1 MKSLFLLVIVLVSS
15 FVSFA
20 QQEASFD
27 FNENKGQLD
36 ESIKYHC
43 KLHIGDIFFKDNQ
56 FTFDLF
62 SAEELNEF
70 YSHKH
75 HDEKEEG
82 HSSVLN
88 KHVYNMKF
96 IGANSNNEIISSK
109 KNKHYKNYFL
119 GNDKSKWASNV
130 NSYQKINYQNIYD
143 GIDVAVYSIDNHL
156 KYDFI
161 VDAGAKT
168 DDIIIKYEGV
178 NELKLLNGILEIGL
192 SNGKVR
198 ELKPFAY
205 QMINGIKTEVN
216 CEFVLDGNT
225 LTFDFSN
232 GYDVSKE
239 LIIDPTWEFSTL
251 TGATDDNWG
260 FTATYDNI
268 GNFYA
273 GGVSFTGSANGY
285 PLVGP
290 YQATF
295 EGVVDVAISKFSAN
309 GTSLIYSTYL
319 GGSEA
324 DEPHSLVVD
333 DQDNLIIMGA
343 TSSLNFPV
351 DNGVAYQDTFGGGS
365 TITAGFSFN
374 NGSDVFVTKFNAT
387 GNNLIGSTYL
397 GGAGNDG
404 LSLDANLNFNY
415 ADHAR
420 GEVILDANNNIYIAS
435 TSTSND
441 FPTTASSH
449 SQLLS
454 GGFDGVV
461 AKLDPNLTSLLWGT
475 YIGGTSGDA
484 AYSIRIDDVNN
495 KTFICGGTTS
505 NDIGAT
511 AGVVNPNYAGAI
523 DGFVARFDNTNGT
536 LDALTYIGTPAYDQ
550 SYILEIDKNQDIYV
564 VGQTKGVYPVTAGV
578 YNNTGSAQFIHK
590 LDNNLT
596 TTDFSTVF
604 GDSSNV
610 EVDIAITAFLVD
622 NCDNIYV
629 AGWGGLAA
637 IQEGNT
643 FGLPTTP
650 NALQD
655 STDGRDFYFIV
666 LDRDAQNLVYATFFG
681 EYNTNPSVLGEHV
694 DGGTSRF
701 DKSGTIYQAVC
712 AGCGGNNFPTSPGAF
727 SSTNGSTNCN
737 YGAIKIDM
745 NLPIVVAQAVAPPD
759 QVVCGVPYSV
769 DFDGGNP
776 VPPNSYWD
784 FGDMSGT
791 ASNINTPNYTYAD
804 TGSYNVMYVAIDSNT
819 CNIADTVYFNVSV
832 NLRDTLDFQ
841 FNIPPYD
848 PCVSSLPIQLDF
860 IGDGADSLYWDM
872 GDGTTFTNISTVNYT
887 YTTAGGYLLRFE
899 AYDTLCNNTL
909 ITTDSIFFT
918 PNRTTIN
925 ATQPPPIELCTAP
938 YLVNFN
944 GNNPVPPNSYWD
956 FGDMSGTAINNN
968 NPSYTYADTGSYNV
982 MYVAIDSLTCNI
994 ADTVYF
1000 NVDVNLN
1007 DTLSAE
1013 FNIPPYNPCADSLPI
1028 QLNFTGSGAD
1038 SLYWNMGDGTTF
1050 TNINT
1055 VNYTYHTNGQFIVSL
1070 EAFDTLCNNTFTEID
1085 TVTFMPNRTV
1095 VNATPPEPVLL
1106 CSAPYSISLMG
1117 NNPAPPNSYWNFG
1130 DQVGTVV
1137 DDNAPTYTYQNTG
1150 VYTVMYVAIDSNTCN
1165 IADTA
1170 YFNVELATPQ
1180 LSDLSIAFDE
1190 NDSCQTTDFEVK
1202 LNFGD
1207 ADADSL
1213 FFDLGDGT
1221 QISNQNNTVHL
1232 YKEPGTYLI
1241 KMSAFN
1247 YLCNV
1252 REDLE
1257 EEVVFT
1263 SFNEIGTIIPN
1274 VFTPNGDGMN
1284 DKLQFFN
1291 IDQTAEYN
1299 VQIFNRWGKKVYE
1312 GADALAHW
1320 DGGDANEGTY
1330 FYVLKYRIACND
1342 EEREVK
1348 GTVTLLR

>member
-1 MKSLFLLVIVLVSS
+1 MRFKILAIS
-15 FVSFA
+15 FVLFSIA
-20 QQEASFD
+20 VNAQEASFD

-36 ESIKYHC
+36 KRVKYHC

-62 SAEELNEF
+62 SAEELSEF
-70 YSHKH
+70 YGHQH
-75 HDEKEEG
+75 HDEKEEK
-82 HSSVLN
+82 HSPVLN
-88 KHVYNMKF
+88 KHVYNMRF
-96 IGANSNNEIISSK
+96 LGANSNNEIIPSQ

-119 GNDKSKWASNV
+119 GNDKSKWAGNV
-130 NSYQKINYQNIYD
+130 YSYQKISYTNIYD
-143 GIDVAVYSIDNHL
+143 GIDVAVYSINNHL

-161 VDAGAKT
+161 VGTGANTK
-168 DDIIIKYEGV
+168 DIRIKYEGV
-178 NELKLLNGILEIGL
+178 DDLQLLNETLEIGL

-198 ELKPFAY
+198 ELKPYAY
-205 QMINGIKTEVN
+205 QIINGIKTDVSCGFN
-216 CEFVLDGNT
+216 LNKNI
-225 LTFDFSN
+225 LTFDFPN
-232 GYDVSKE
+232 GFDTSKE

-260 FTATYDNI
+260 FTATYDNT

-273 GGVSFTGSANGY
+273 GGISFTGSINGY
-285 PLVGP
+285 PLVGA
-290 YQATF
+290 YQTTF
-295 EGVVDVAISKFSAN
+295 EGVVDVSVSKFSAN
-309 GTSLIYSTYL
+309 GTALIYSTYL
-319 GGSEA
+319 GGTEA
-324 DEPHSLVVD
+324 DEPHSLIVD
-333 DQDNLIIMGA
+333 NQNNLIIMGA

-351 DNGVAYQDTFGGGS
+351 DSGIAYQDTFGGG
-365 TITAGFSFN
+365 TAVTAGFSFN
-374 NGSDVFVTKFNAT
+374 NGSDVFVTKFNAA

-397 GGAGNDG
+397 GGTGNDG

-435 TSTSND
+435 TSNANG
-441 FPTTASSH
+441 FPTTVSSH
-449 SQLLS
+449 SQVLS

-505 NDIGAT
+505 NNIGAT

-523 DGFVARFDNTNGT
+523 DGFVARFDNTNGA
-536 LDALTYIGTPAYDQ
+536 LDALTYVGTSAYDQ

-564 VGQTKGVYPVTAGV
+564 VGQTKGAYPVTAGV
-578 YNNTGSAQFIHK
+578 YKNTGSAQFIHK
-590 LDNNLT
+590 LNNNLT

-610 EVDIAITAFLVD
+610 EVDIAITAFLID

-629 AGWGGLAA
+629 AGWGGLGTF
-637 IQEGNT
+637 QEGT
-643 FGLPTTP
+643 CDGMPVTS
-650 NALQD
+650 NAIKD
-655 STDGRDFYFIV
+655 TTDGNDFYFMV
-666 LDRDAQNLVYATFFG
+666 LDRDAQNLVYGTYFG
-681 EYNTNPSVLGEHV
+681 DPTAMEHV

-712 AGCGGNNFPTSPGAF
+712 AGCGGNNFPTTPTAYD
-727 SSTNGSTNCN
+727 TLNGSTNCN

-759 QVVCGVPYSV
+759 LVLCGAPYIV
-769 DFDGGNP
+769 DFTGGSP
-776 VPPNSYWD
+776 APPNTYWN
-784 FGDMSGT
+784 FGDG
-791 ASNINTPNYTYAD
+791 
-804 TGSYNVMYVAIDSNT
+804 
-819 CNIADTVYFNVSV
+819 
-832 NLRDTLDFQ
+832 
-841 FNIPPYD
+841 
-848 PCVSSLPIQLDF
+848 
-860 IGDGADSLYWDM
+860 
-872 GDGTTFTNISTVNYT
+872 
-887 YTTAGGYLLRFE
+887 
-899 AYDTLCNNTL
+899 
-909 ITTDSIFFT
+909 
-918 PNRTTIN
+918 
-925 ATQPPPIELCTAP
+925 
-938 YLVNFN
+938 
-944 GNNPVPPNSYWD
+944 
-956 FGDMSGTAINNN
+956 SGTAINNN
-968 NPSYTYADTGSYNV
+968 TPNYTYADTGSYNV

-1013 FNIPPYNPCADSLPI
+1013 FNIPPYDPCVDSLLV
-1028 QLNFTGSGAD
+1028 QLIFTGSGAD
-1038 SLYWNMGDGTTF
+1038 SLYWDMGNGTTF
-1050 TNINT
+1050 INDT
-1055 VNYTYHTNGQFIVSL
+1055 VVNYTYLTQGQYIIIM
-1070 EAFDTLCNNTFTEID
+1070 EAYDTLCNNMFTATD
-1085 TVTFMPNRTV
+1085 TIIFMPNRTS
-1095 VNATPPEPVLL
+1095 VNAVAPAPVLL
-1106 CSAPYSISLMG
+1106 CSSPYTVSLIG
-1117 NNPAPPNSYWNFG
+1117 NNPSPPNSYWSFG
-1130 DQVGTVV
+1130 DGTGIAV
-1137 DDNAPTYTYQNTG
+1137 DDNTPNYTYQNTG
-1150 VYTVMYVAIDSNTCN
+1150 NYTVMYVAIDSTTCN

-1170 YFNVELATPQ
+1170 YFDVQLATPQ

-1202 LNFGD
+1202 LNFGG

-1213 FFDLGDGT
+1213 FYDLGDGT

-1232 YKEPGTYLI
+1232 YEEPGNYLI

-1252 REDLE
+1252 REDVE

-1320 DGGDANEGTY
+1320 DGGDSNQGTY
-1330 FYVLKYRIACND
+1330 FYVLKYKITCNGK
-1342 EEREVK
+1342 EREVK